1 MADQLDQI
9 RQYAVAFLE
18 DGEEL
23 VAAMTASPRGR
34 NTATAA
40 GGVGSMIGSKMVSGQ
55 VGKAKAAG
63 LRIESNVALV
73 LTQRRLMTVKVGF
86 SMGGA
91 ITGVKEFLSAIA
103 VSDVESIE
111 AKRFGLGGVLIITP
125 RGGEPIKLECRVG
138 RAREFVAAFNRT
150 TEQLGVAAA

>member
-40 GGVGSMIGSKMVSGQ
+40 GGVGSMIG
-55 VGKAKAAG
+55 
-63 LRIESNVALV
+63 
-73 LTQRRLMTVKVGF
+73 
-86 SMGGA
+86 
-91 ITGVKEFLSAIA
+91 
-103 VSDVESIE
+103 
-111 AKRFGLGGVLIITP
+111 P
-125 RGGEPIKLECRVG
+125 RWSRG
-138 RAREFVAAFNRT
+138 R
-150 TEQLGVAAA
+150 